1 MPRIAS
7 SNTMHL
13 VTQKV
18 THYTSRWLMCYFLL
32 FLTSNLLP
40 NFEPVLVQVNL
51 ANRLVLMA

>member
-1 MPRIAS
+1 MFRIAS
-7 SNTMHL
+7 SNTVHL

-40 NFEPVLVQVNL
+40 NFEPVLVQANL
-51 ANRLVLMA
+51 ANRLVLIA